1 MTLERIAAALA
12 PLYQVREETGRG
24 TLGTTYAGADADGAH
39 VAVTV
44 LSRDLVEMMGD
55 RTERF
60 LDAVEAAGQVR
71 HPGLLPIA
79 GAGVTTDGDVYYAT
93 QFPEGET
100 ARDRLARD
108 GVLRADEVAAVGAAL
123 ADALSAAHAAG
134 VVHGAI
140 TPDDIYLSE
149 GGPRIA
155 GLGIHGA
162 LLAAGLDARR
172 LADILGA
179 PQYTSPE
186 QLTGSGGNGSAPLDP
201 RSDVYALGASLYEL
215 LIGKPP
221 FGGRTTSVVMAS
233 VLADEPAE
241 MSQTGSQAPGHV
253 VNAIL
258 RAIEK
263 DPADRW
269 WSATIFARALREPG
283 TPTAPSPVVKEK
295 GRGMGCATV
304 IVVAVGLGYMLVER
318 LLA

>member
-1 MTLERIAAALA
+1 MTLERITAALA
-12 PLYQVREETGRG
+12 PLYQVSEETGRG
-24 TLGTTYAGADADGAH
+24 TLGTTYAATDADGAQ

-44 LSRDLVEMMGD
+44 LSRDLAAMMGD
-55 RTERF
+55 RIERF
-60 LDAVEAAGQVR
+60 LETVGAAGQVR

-79 GAGVTTDGDVYYAT
+79 GAGITTDGDVYYAT
-93 QFPEGET
+93 EYPGGET

-108 GVLRADEVAAVGAAL
+108 GVLRADEVAVTGAAL
-123 ADALSAAHAAG
+123 ADALAAAHSAG

-140 TPDDIYLSE
+140 TPDDIYL
-149 GGPRIA
+149 GDAGPRLA
-155 GLGIHGA
+155 GLGVHGA
-162 LLAAGLDARR
+162 LLAAGLDPRR

-186 QLTGSGGNGSAPLDP
+186 QLAAASGQPLDP
-201 RSDVYALGASLYEL
+201 RSDIYGLGTSLYEL
-215 LIGKPP
+215 LIGKAP

-253 VNAIL
+253 VAAIL

-269 WSATIFARALREPG
+269 WSAAVFAQALREPG
-283 TPTAPSPVVKEK
+283 TPAAPSPAVKEK
-295 GRGMGCATV
+295 KGMGCATL
-304 IVVAVGLGYMLVER
+304 ILVAVGVGYAIVER
-318 LLA
+318 LIA